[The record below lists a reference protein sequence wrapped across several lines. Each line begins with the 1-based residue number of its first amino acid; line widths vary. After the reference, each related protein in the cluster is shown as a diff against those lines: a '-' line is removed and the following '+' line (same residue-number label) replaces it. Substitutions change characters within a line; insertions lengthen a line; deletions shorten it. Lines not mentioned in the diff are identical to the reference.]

1 MLNVDSLV
9 FSTKEGREKEEG
21 ENKEVEEEEKE
32 AGAGPLFQERQPYPQ
47 FWGFPSPPGCVPGK
61 EAGTMQ
67 IVGQWQGEPH
77 HTHPPT
83 TSGLDES
90 QGVLGDQQSLLLHT
104 TWMPSSTRKVIFF
117 FFSGLWF
124 NFWHWRQRTDWGW
137 TFNPISSLHENLCL
151 ERIIS
156 SFLQL
161 SCIFSAV
168 INTDDSSWRKCGP
181 WEQAWLLL
189 FHAILMTAKFSEL
202 PKICLELEYSSE
214 VKMEWCYTCPSR
226 TSLAH
231 PDPD

>member
-1 MLNVDSLV
+1 MLSVDSLV

-117 FFSGLWF
+117 FFWF
-124 NFWHWRQRTDWGW
+124 
-137 TFNPISSLHENLCL
+137 
-151 ERIIS
+151 
-156 SFLQL
+156 
-161 SCIFSAV
+161 V
-168 INTDDSSWRKCGP
+168 
-181 WEQAWLLL
+181 
-189 FHAILMTAKFSEL
+189 
-202 PKICLELEYSSE
+202 
-214 VKMEWCYTCPSR
+214 V
-226 TSLAH
+226 
-231 PDPD
+231 